1 MNYTFFTGLL
11 QNIALLLVF
20 SFLYATKWV
29 DFNQSLKLM
38 PKILAGLIV
47 GAIGCLFISAPW
59 TYQPG
64 FYIDLRTILLSI
76 AGLYLWSTTT
86 ITVVVV
92 MATFRFFI
100 GGDNTLVGI
109 IIIISSAVVGAA
121 WRYYLFRKG
130 RKITLRSLYIMGLM
144 VHIVMLIIPF
154 GVQNENFLSLVK
166 IIAIPIILLYPFITV
181 LLGFMMNE
189 QLENFKNRKAKEKL
203 YESKQRF
210 DGMLADIKML
220 FINVDLHKNITFC
233 NKYLYS
239 ITAYTEE
246 DLIGKNYDD
255 ILIPQRK
262 RKKYEKIYKKLLA
275 NNYESPGFKGIILT
289 KDNKELHVFWHFSV
303 ITDNYGTVTGVASLG
318 ENITEEKAIVDNLKK
333 ATKKAEES
341 NHLKSVFLQNISHE
355 IRTPM
360 NAIIGSITLLKEADG
375 DEKTQEHF
383 YEVLELGSARLLT
396 TVNNLLDIS
405 QVETKQIIVNKT
417 DFSLSLALN
426 NYVDLATPLATK
438 RNNII
443 KCTSEYFTKDIILH
457 SDSEMLTGIFG
468 NLMSNAV
475 KFTKDG
481 TIEIGSYDENNYI
494 VFYIKDNGIGIPDSR
509 LEVIF
514 DRFVQADS
522 QLSRS
527 YEGSG
532 LGLSIAQA
540 YAKLLGGN
548 IWVESE
554 EGKGS
559 TFFFKLPKDQV
570 TTLNEPQIKE
580 EALKTSVK
588 SSQKILIA
596 EDDRLNFICLRKMI
610 EAIGITIL
618 HVKNG
623 AEAVEMVRSDPEIS
637 VVLMDIKMPIMSGE
651 EATIQIRNF
660 NPYIPII
667 AQTAFAMPGDREKFI
682 EIGCDDYISKPI
694 DKNKLIHLI
703 QKYLNT
709 PYNDTM

>member
-703 QKYLNT
+703 QKYLNA
-709 PYNDTM
+709 PYNDTI

>member
-76 AGLYLWSTTT
+76 AGLYLWGTTT